1 MPAATQVHCAASTR
15 PATHPAEASLSL
27 ETQHVALNTRL
38 TKVGLAAAG
47 LVAGVVLAGT
57 VGAQAASSTPTPS
70 PSAGGGGSTAADPH
84 PGDNGGDGVPES
96 KEHHGGGGRHGL
108 DLSGTVTAVGPSSV
122 TIKTSTA
129 TTTYSVNSNS
139 DIDNNGEAA
148 VSSLAV
154 GDKVTFS
161 VDGRTVIDKL
171 HAGDET
177 KNMPQRN
184 GSSSS
189 SSDSVN
195 G

>member
-1 MPAATQVHCAASTR
+1 M
-15 PATHPAEASLSL
+15 
-27 ETQHVALNTRL
+27 ALNTRL

-57 VGAQAASSTPTPS
+57 VGANAASSTPTPS
-70 PSAGGGGSTAADPH
+70 PSTGSGSGSTATDPH
-84 PGDNGGDGVPES
+84 PGDNGADGVPES
-96 KEHHGGGGRHGL
+96 REHHGGGGRHGL

-129 TTTYSVNSNS
+129 TTTYKVNSNS
-139 DIDNNGEAA
+139 DIDKNGEAA

-161 VDGRTVIDKL
+161 VDGGTVIDKL